1 MRASGPPAFSRSRP
15 SARSKSLESRRG
27 KVRSATTLPLRFH
40 AALDRNSSSSSSFGS
55 RLLSSGG
62 SSGGSSSS
70 GNNIGNCACPVAGPQ
85 LPAAA
90 TAAAHTLAAAATSV
104 AEWAAA
110 AVGDAERPGFDAVK
124 MRFHLGKH
132 LFRNL
137 GAHAARAE
145 LSAAEL
151 QGAGGATGG
160 GGRGAYQSV
169 FSNYVPA
176 SAVPRVTSWLTGVLG
191 FCLVA
196 SKTSATLH
204 VINQELNVHYG
215 IALAMG
221 AAGHDSSASLRK
233 VKVGGGKSHS
243 VALLAAPHQMDLRL
257 RLVAQSQSAQREQPG
272 LSYSADARSTAR
284 RVAAAVCTEGFE
296 GFLRSKRGLPRN
308 RHLEYG
314 RRKTKLVYEGRFP
327 PPSSQQQ
334 QQGGGCCGGQLLRAA
349 FPRSTLYCVKRC
361 QTSSSS
367 SSSSARHPHRRP
379 SRPPVSCP
387 SGAAAAAAVAAPPAR
402 RRPAPATSCRT
413 GAAAAAAV
421 AAVAPPTAGFTT
433 ALAAAPPPPPPPPP
447 PPHPSPPPSP
457 PSRRQ
462 LPAPTPGAA

>member
-1 MRASGPPAFSRSRP
+1 M
-15 SARSKSLESRRG
+15 
-27 KVRSATTLPLRFH
+27 
-40 AALDRNSSSSSSFGS
+40 
-55 RLLSSGG
+55 
-62 SSGGSSSS
+62 
-70 GNNIGNCACPVAGPQ
+70 
-85 LPAAA
+85 
-90 TAAAHTLAAAATSV
+90 
-104 AEWAAA
+104 
-110 AVGDAERPGFDAVK
+110 
-124 MRFHLGKH
+124 
-132 LFRNL
+132 
-137 GAHAARAE
+137 GA
-145 LSAAEL
+145 
-151 QGAGGATGG
+151 GAGGATGG

-334 QQGGGCCGGQLLRAA
+334 QQGGGCCGGQLLRVSVTQVQDNQGSHWEISGCLPEVDAVL
-349 FPRSTLYCVKRC
+349 RQTLPN
-361 QTSSSS
+361 QQQQQQQQ
-367 SSSSARHPHRRP
+367 
-379 SRPPVSCP
+379 
-387 SGAAAAAAVAAPPAR
+387 
-402 RRPAPATSCRT
+402 RPAPAPAAESPACVVPEWRRGRSSGGGATGPQAPSAGNFVPDWRRGRSSGGGG
-413 GAAAAAAV
+413 GAADRRLYDSASSSP
-421 AAVAPPTAGFTT
+421 APAS
-433 ALAAAPPPPPPPPP
+433 
-447 PPHPSPPPSP
+447 SPASSP
-457 PSRRQ
+457 PSF
-462 LPAPTPGAA
+462 PASFPAFPPAATSTYPGGGVDAQWSNLYLTVLSGFITRLNCDLGK